1 MEITAPADLDW
12 THTRTHAAVLRK
24 VIRNSYN
31 FGLSECT
38 EYQYPTL
45 QVKPTSTKRKCGM
58 SHFPISGL
66 DWSLGLMHIMHRI
79 PNAANPYIYSFW
91 HLAHIST
98 VCISFIWSSTP
109 ATSNHTSSRP
119 RWQPGTHE
127 CHERL
132 PSLATALSPLR
143 PWTYLAVGFGRSAT
157 SAIRLELQPGAFQKR
172 DPFRGAKKD
181 AGFREG
187 WFEFQTST
195 VRRARN
201 DISVADSLEFGF
213 HFEHACALS
222 SNFTFQLYSLW
233 KQCVDAA
240 FPQSYT
246 IITSNVQAGKNI
258 LSLTVQHFL
267 CMPFSVSLHFWFYRR
282 I

>member
-79 PNAANPYIYSFW
+79 PNAANPYIYILFLTLGTYINCLYKF
-91 HLAHIST
+91 HLKLH
-98 VCISFIWSSTP
+98 P
-109 ATSNHTSSRP
+109 ATSNHTSLRP

-143 PWTYLAVGFGRSAT
+143 P
-157 SAIRLELQPGAFQKR
+157 
-172 DPFRGAKKD
+172 
-181 AGFREG
+181 
-187 WFEFQTST
+187 
-195 VRRARN
+195 
-201 DISVADSLEFGF
+201 
-213 HFEHACALS
+213 
-222 SNFTFQLYSLW
+222 
-233 KQCVDAA
+233 
-240 FPQSYT
+240 
-246 IITSNVQAGKNI
+246 
-258 LSLTVQHFL
+258 
-267 CMPFSVSLHFWFYRR
+267 
-282 I
+282 